1 MASSSCGKQTRYHGI
16 RCRGGKWVSEI
27 REPRKTRRIWLGTY
41 PTPEMAASAYDVA
54 ALALKGGDA
63 VLNFPSSIALYPVPA
78 SRSPEDIRSAAAAA
92 AAVFAALRSSEEANN
107 SLELKESPKKQ
118 EDDMTTMMNSTSWAS
133 SVGMDEEEL
142 FGMPNLLAE
151 MAEGM
156 LLSPPR
162 PPDYPE
168 SGNSDGGENFFWP
181 YIWLRSNQWSV
192 PLQRDRGCKFVS
204 DMLTY
209 IRQKKKKKLWADDVK
224 RLGPPNSL
232 KEKAFS

>member
-1 MASSSCGKQTRYHGI
+1 MASSSCGNHTRYHGI

-92 AAVFAALRSSEEANN
+92 AAAAAAVSAALQSNEEANN

-118 EDDMTTMMNSTSWAS
+118 EDNMTTMMNSTSLAS

-168 SGNSDGGENFFWP
+168 SGNSDGGESG
-181 YIWLRSNQWSV
+181 LWS
-192 PLQRDRGCKFVS
+192 F
-204 DMLTY
+204 
-209 IRQKKKKKLWADDVK
+209 
-224 RLGPPNSL
+224 
-232 KEKAFS
+232 

>member
-1 MASSSCGKQTRYHGI
+1 MASNSCGNHTRYHGI

-41 PTPEMAASAYDVA
+41 PIPEMAAAAYDVA
-54 ALALKGGDA
+54 ALALKGSDA
-63 VLNFPSSIALYPVPA
+63 VLNFPSSIASYPVPA
-78 SRSPEDIRSAAAAA
+78 SKSPEDIRSAAAAA
-92 AAVFAALRSSEEANN
+92 ASVAAALQSNEEANN
-107 SLELKESPKKQ
+107 SLELKERQKKQ
-118 EDDMTTMMNSTSWAS
+118 EDDMTTMMNSTSLAS
-133 SVGMDEEEL
+133 SVGMYEEEL

-168 SGNSDGGENFFWP
+168 SGNSDGGEIDFFWP

-204 DMLTY
+204 DILTY
-209 IRQKKKKKLWADDVK
+209 IRQKKEKKLWADDVK
-224 RLGPPNSL
+224 LSI
-232 KEKAFS
+232 